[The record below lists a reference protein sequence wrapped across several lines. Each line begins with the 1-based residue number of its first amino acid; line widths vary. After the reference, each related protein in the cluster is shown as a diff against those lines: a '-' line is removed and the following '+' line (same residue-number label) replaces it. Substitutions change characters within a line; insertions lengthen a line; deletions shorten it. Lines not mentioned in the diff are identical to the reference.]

1 MDTVSPPDKQDQR
14 NNLESTFT
22 MIMHVH
28 DAIYNAK
35 ENVVMQERSFQHY
48 L

>member
-1 MDTVSPPDKQDQR
+1 MNTVPPTDKQDQR

-35 ENVVMQERSFQHY
+35 EDVVMQER
-48 L
+48 